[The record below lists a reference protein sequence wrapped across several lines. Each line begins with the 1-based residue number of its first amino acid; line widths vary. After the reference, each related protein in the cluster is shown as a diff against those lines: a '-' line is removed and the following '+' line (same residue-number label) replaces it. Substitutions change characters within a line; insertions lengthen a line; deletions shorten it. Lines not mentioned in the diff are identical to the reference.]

1 MRDVQLALYDIVH
14 PVVRVL
20 CIEADSPDLSLFF
33 DDPPRLQR
41 GGKMLPSRYPHLFQP
56 IKIGKLTLKNRV
68 TNAPTYNFLASYDNH
83 ITREQIESAKPV
95 GQGGAATVTLG
106 SGFINKVLPPAAHHI
121 VGLHDDWIVT
131 YLSEWCE
138 AVKRYGA
145 KACVELVPIASYF
158 GTHEV
163 ESSVGIPMEIDC
175 NLLSLEEIQGFVMD
189 YAKAARNVLKAE
201 GDMVLVHGA
210 HCQLPAL
217 LFSKVFNRRTD
228 QYGPQSFENR
238 CRFAVEILEAIRAQV
253 GDKLAIE
260 YRISA
265 IDMVLDHRTSKR

>member
-1 MRDVQLALYDIVH
+1 MCKGEKICHSANIRIYF
-14 PVVRVL
+14 
-20 CIEADSPDLSLFF
+20 SPF
-33 DDPPRLQR
+33 
-41 GGKMLPSRYPHLFQP
+41 KV
-56 IKIGKLTLKNRV
+56 GKLTLKNRI

-83 ITREQIESAKPV
+83 ITREGIEFSKPV

-121 VGLHDDWIVT
+121 VGLNDDWVVT

-175 NLLSLEEIQGFVMD
+175 NLLSLEELQGFIAD
-189 YAKAARNVLKAE
+189 YAKAARNVLT
-201 GDMVLVHGA
+201 GRRRYG
-210 HCQLPAL
+210 
-217 LFSKVFNRRTD
+217 FNPRRSLSIARAAFF
-228 QYGPQSFENR
+228 QS
-238 CRFAVEILEAIRAQV
+238 V
-253 GDKLAIE
+253 
-260 YRISA
+260 
-265 IDMVLDHRTSKR
+265 